1 MSTQLALWTPRRR
14 GRRRRRGRW
23 VPRCDDCGRRIRAA
37 ESLRV
42 GPDGKRRGDKCRRAY
57 NRARRR
63 LCIPTAIPVRTWRDI
78 PGQLAI
84 PDPDQERP

>member
-1 MSTQLALWTPRRR
+1 
-14 GRRRRRGRW
+14 
-23 VPRCDDCGRRIRAA
+23 VPRCDDCGRRVQAA

-63 LCIPTAIPVRTWRDI
+63 LTIPVTITVRPPGDI

-84 PDPDQERP
+84 TDPDQDSP